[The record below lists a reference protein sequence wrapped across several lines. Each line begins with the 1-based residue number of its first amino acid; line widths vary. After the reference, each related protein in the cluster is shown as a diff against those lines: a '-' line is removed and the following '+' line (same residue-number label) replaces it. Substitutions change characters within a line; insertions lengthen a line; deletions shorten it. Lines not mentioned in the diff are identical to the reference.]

1 MFIVEKENQKIP
13 DEGDQM
19 KSSGIELDE
28 LMERYGTMLFR
39 VGMILLANEQD
50 AEDAVQET
58 FFKYLKKMPA
68 FRDQEHEKAWFIKVV
83 TNICRDTRRYQAR
96 HPTYTMETY
105 LEHETR
111 EEFGGLIE
119 ELSSLPEK
127 YKIPVYLHYIEG
139 YSVKEIA
146 SLIKCSQAAVK
157 KQLQRGREALKIK
170 YEKLDQ

>member
-1 MFIVEKENQKIP
+1 MFIVERKTEKRP
-13 DEGDQM
+13 DEGDKM
-19 KSSGIELDE
+19 KSDGIELEE

-39 VGMILLANEQD
+39 MGIILLSNEQD

-68 FRDQEHEKAWFIKVV
+68 FRDREHEKAWFLKVV
-83 TNICRDTRRYQAR
+83 TNTCRDTRRYQAR
-96 HPTYTMETY
+96 HPACSMETCQ
-105 LEHETR
+105 EHEIR
-111 EEFGGLIE
+111 EEYGGVIE
-119 ELSSLPEK
+119 ELASLPEK

-146 SLIKCSQAAVK
+146 GMTKCSQAAVK

-170 YEKLDQ
+170 YEELDQ